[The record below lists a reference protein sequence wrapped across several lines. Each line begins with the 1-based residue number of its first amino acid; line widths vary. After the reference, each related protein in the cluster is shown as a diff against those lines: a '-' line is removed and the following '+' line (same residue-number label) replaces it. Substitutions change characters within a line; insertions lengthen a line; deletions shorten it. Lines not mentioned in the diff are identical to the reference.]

1 MIRPFIDK
9 VVTANDLREG
19 DVVYLTEVNNW
30 SRHLAEAEVLQDEA
44 TAKARLA
51 VGSSDVLN
59 IIGAYLADVT
69 PAETGPE
76 PRHFR
81 EEFRRMGPSNYFHG
95 KQESAENV

>member
-1 MIRPFIDK
+1 MVRPFIDK

-69 PAETGPE
+69 PAETGP
-76 PRHFR
+76 
-81 EEFRRMGPSNYFHG
+81 
-95 KQESAENV
+95 